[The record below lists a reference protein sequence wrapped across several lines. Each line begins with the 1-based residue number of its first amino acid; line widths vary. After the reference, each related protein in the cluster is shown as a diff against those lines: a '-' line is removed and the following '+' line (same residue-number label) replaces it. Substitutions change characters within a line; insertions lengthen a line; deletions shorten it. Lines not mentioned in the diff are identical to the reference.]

1 MRRRAPGGRR
11 FSLQLTASFMAC
23 MGVLLAF
30 ISISLL
36 TPLSSLLEKNAFERT
51 KETVLQSVSAVN
63 VFIDRLLSTLYFATT
78 ALPDSMDGG
87 AEEWT
92 RQMELVKKSDSDLI
106 SIALFHRDGTLLG
119 AVGAG
124 DVAIDAAE
132 VAGSEWFRKAL
143 AWGGTS
149 TYFSS
154 PFVQHIFSGQ
164 RTLVIR
170 LARSAFYQQ
179 DGRLEQGV
187 VLMDV
192 SYASFSRLV
201 EGATLGKSGYV
212 YLLDRGGEII
222 AHPKLQLIYNGLYE
236 ENLEEISRVLIGQ
249 GRDQAEGRERVL
261 IAATLNQTRWRLVGV
276 AYLDELLALQT
287 AFVRLL
293 TVVLIC
299 ALLLSLAV
307 ATLMAYRLMLPIRHV
322 AAAIERVESGNLSEG
337 IPETGFREV
346 RAISEAFNRMLR
358 RIRALMDQIVQEQET
373 KRLYELNALQAQINP
388 HFLYNTLDSIIW
400 MEERGRG
407 REAILMVSSLAR
419 LFRLS
424 ISRGRSEIT
433 VREELEQ
440 VRHYLT
446 IQKMRFKNKFEY
458 TITWDEE
465 ALEETTVK
473 LIVQPMA
480 ENAINHAIDET
491 QDEALHIAIHAGVTL
506 NEVVF
511 TIEDDGVGMPS
522 EVVARLLTAPAG
534 KSGIG
539 VKNVHERIR
548 LTYGE
553 PYGIQVRS
561 VEDEGTCVTIRLPR
575 RKGGGAA

>member
-1 MRRRAPGGRR
+1 MKRRAAGGRS
-11 FSLQLTASFMAC
+11 FSLQLTASFTAC
-23 MGVLLAF
+23 MGALLAF
-30 ISISLL
+30 ISISLM
-36 TPLSSLLEKNAFERT
+36 TPLSSLLEKNAYERT

-63 VFIDRLLSTLYFATT
+63 VFVDRLLSTLYFATT
-78 ALPDSMDGG
+78 ALPDSIDGG
-87 AEEWT
+87 TAEWA
-92 RQMELVKKSDSDLI
+92 RQMESIKKSDSNII

-124 DVAIDAAE
+124 DVSIEPAE
-132 VAGSEWFRKAL
+132 VAGSEWFQKAL
-143 AWGGTS
+143 AWGGTA

-164 RTLVIR
+164 RTFVIR
-170 LARSAFYQQ
+170 LARSAFYQKE
-179 DGRLEQGV
+179 GVLEQGV

-201 EGATLGKSGYV
+201 EGAALGKSGYV
-212 YLLDRGGEII
+212 YLLDRQGDII
-222 AHPKLQLIYNGLYE
+222 AHPRLQLIYSGLHE
-236 ENLEEISRVLIGQ
+236 ENLEAISRVLIGQ
-249 GRDQAEGRERVL
+249 GRDQTGGRERVL

-276 AYLDELLALQT
+276 AYLDELMVLQA
-287 AFVRLL
+287 AFVRVL
-293 TVVLIC
+293 TVVLLC

-307 ATLMAYRLMLPIRHV
+307 ATVMAYRLMRPIRHV
-322 AAAIERVESGNLSEG
+322 ADAIGRVESGNLAEG

-346 RAISEAFNRMLR
+346 RAISSAFNRMLR
-358 RIRALMDQIVQEQET
+358 RVRALMEQILQEQEA

-407 REAILMVSSLAR
+407 REAILMVSSLAK

-440 VRHYLT
+440 VRHYLI

-458 TITWDEE
+458 AITWDEA

-491 QDEALHIAIHAGVTL
+491 HDEALHITIHAGLTAD
-506 NEVVF
+506 EVVF
-511 TIEDDGVGMPS
+511 TIEDDGVGMPP
-522 EVVARLLTAPAG
+522 EVVSRLLTAPAG

-553 PYGIQVRS
+553 PYGVQVRS
-561 VEDEGTCVTIRLPR
+561 VQDEGTCVTIRIPR
-575 RKGGGAA
+575 RKGGAA

>member
-1 MRRRAPGGRR
+1 MKRNSGDGRS

-23 MGVLLAF
+23 MGALLAF
-30 ISISLL
+30 ISISLM

-51 KETVLQSVSAVN
+51 KETVLQSVSTAN

-78 ALPDSMDGG
+78 VLPDSMDSG
-87 AEEWT
+87 AAGWVE
-92 RQMELVKKSDSDLI
+92 QMQMIKKSDSDII

-119 AVGAG
+119 AVGTG
-124 DVAIDAAE
+124 DVSLDTDE
-132 VAGSEWFRKAL
+132 VASSEWFQKAL

-164 RTLVIR
+164 RTFVIR
-170 LARSAFYQQ
+170 LARSAFYQKE
-179 DGRLEQGV
+179 DRLEQGV

-192 SYASFSRLV
+192 SYASFSRLI
-201 EGATLGKSGYV
+201 EGVALGKSGYV

-222 AHPKLQLIYNGLYE
+222 AHPKLQLIYNGLHE
-236 ENLEEISRVLIGQ
+236 ENLDEINRLLIGQ
-249 GRDQAEGRERVL
+249 GRDKVDGRERVL

-276 AYLDELLALQT
+276 AYLDELLVLHT
-287 AFVRLL
+287 AFVHIL

-307 ATLMAYRLMLPIRHV
+307 ATMMSYRLMLPIRHV
-322 AAAIERVESGNLSEG
+322 ADAIGRVESGNLSEG

-346 RAISEAFNRMLR
+346 RAISESFNRMLR
-358 RIRALMDQIVQEQET
+358 RIRALMDQIVQEQDI

-440 VRHYLT
+440 VRHYLI

-458 TITWDEE
+458 TITWDEA

-491 QDEALHIAIHAGVTL
+491 QDEALHIAIHAGVTEE
-506 NEVVF
+506 EVIF
-511 TIEDDGVGMPS
+511 TIEDDGVGMPP
-522 EVVARLLTAPAG
+522 EVVDRLLTAPAG

-539 VKNVHERIR
+539 IKNVHERIR

-575 RKGGGAA
+575 RKKGDAV

>member
-1 MRRRAPGGRR
+1 MKRRAAGGRS
-11 FSLQLTASFMAC
+11 FSLQLTASFTAC
-23 MGVLLAF
+23 MGALLAF
-30 ISISLL
+30 ISISLM
-36 TPLSSLLEKNAFERT
+36 TPLSSLLEKNAYERT

-63 VFIDRLLSTLYFATT
+63 VFVDRLLSTLYFATT
-78 ALPDSMDGG
+78 ALPDSIDGG
-87 AEEWT
+87 TAEWA
-92 RQMELVKKSDSDLI
+92 RQMESIKKSDSNII

-124 DVAIDAAE
+124 DVSIGPAE
-132 VAGSEWFRKAL
+132 VAGSEWFQKAL
-143 AWGGTS
+143 AWGGTA

-164 RTLVIR
+164 RTFVIR
-170 LARSAFYQQ
+170 LARSAFYQKE
-179 DGRLEQGV
+179 GVLEQGV

-201 EGATLGKSGYV
+201 EGAALGKSGYV
-212 YLLDRGGEII
+212 YLLDRQGDII
-222 AHPKLQLIYNGLYE
+222 AHPRLQLIYSGLHE
-236 ENLEEISRVLIGQ
+236 ENLEAISRVLIGQ
-249 GRDQAEGRERVL
+249 GRDQAGGRERVL

-276 AYLDELLALQT
+276 AYLDELMVLQA
-287 AFVRLL
+287 AFVRVL
-293 TVVLIC
+293 TVVLLC

-307 ATLMAYRLMLPIRHV
+307 ATVMAYRLMRPIRHV
-322 AAAIERVESGNLSEG
+322 ADAIGRVESGNLAEG

-346 RAISEAFNRMLR
+346 RAISSAFNRMLR
-358 RIRALMDQIVQEQET
+358 RVRALMEQIVQEQEA

-407 REAILMVSSLAR
+407 REAIRMVSSLAK

-424 ISRGRSEIT
+424 ISRGRSEIS

-440 VRHYLT
+440 VRHYLI

-458 TITWDEE
+458 AITWDEA

-491 QDEALHIAIHAGVTL
+491 HDEALHIAIHAGLTAD
-506 NEVVF
+506 EVVF
-511 TIEDDGVGMPS
+511 TIEDDGVGMPP
-522 EVVARLLTAPAG
+522 EVVSRLLTAPAG

-553 PYGIQVRS
+553 PYGIEVRS
-561 VEDEGTCVTIRLPR
+561 VEDEGTCVTIRIPR

>member
-1 MRRRAPGGRR
+1 MKRNSGDGRS

-23 MGVLLAF
+23 MGALLAF
-30 ISISLL
+30 ISISLM

-51 KETVLQSVSAVN
+51 KETVLQSVSTAN

-78 ALPDSMDGG
+78 VLPDSMDSG
-87 AEEWT
+87 AAGWVE
-92 RQMELVKKSDSDLI
+92 QMQMIKKSDSDII

-124 DVAIDAAE
+124 DVSLDTDE
-132 VAGSEWFRKAL
+132 VTSSEWFQKAL

-154 PFVQHIFSGQ
+154 PFVQHIFFGQ
-164 RTLVIR
+164 RTFVIR
-170 LARSAFYQQ
+170 LARSAFYRKE
-179 DGRLEQGV
+179 DRLEQGV

-192 SYASFSRLV
+192 SYASFSRLI
-201 EGATLGKSGYV
+201 EGGALGKSGYV

-222 AHPKLQLIYNGLYE
+222 AHPKLQLIYNGLHE
-236 ENLEEISRVLIGQ
+236 ENLDEINRLLIGQ
-249 GRDQAEGRERVL
+249 GRDKVDGRERVL

-276 AYLDELLALQT
+276 AYLDELLVLQT
-287 AFVRLL
+287 AFVHIL

-307 ATLMAYRLMLPIRHV
+307 ATMMSYRLMLPIRHV
-322 AAAIERVESGNLSEG
+322 ADAIGRVESDNLSEG

-346 RAISEAFNRMLR
+346 RAISESFNRMLR
-358 RIRALMDQIVQEQET
+358 RIRALMDQIVQEQEI

-440 VRHYLT
+440 VRHYLI

-458 TITWDEE
+458 TITWDEA

-491 QDEALHIAIHAGVTL
+491 QDEALHIAIHAGVTAQD
-506 NEVVF
+506 VIF
-511 TIEDDGVGMPS
+511 TIEDDGVGMPP
-522 EVVARLLTAPAG
+522 EVVDRLLTAPAG

-553 PYGIQVRS
+553 PYGVEVSS
-561 VEDEGTCVTIRLPR
+561 VEDEGTCVTIRIPR

>member
-1 MRRRAPGGRR
+1 MKRNSGDGRS

-23 MGVLLAF
+23 MGALLAF
-30 ISISLL
+30 ISISLM

-51 KETVLQSVSAVN
+51 KETVLQSVSTAN

-78 ALPDSMDGG
+78 VLPDSMDSG
-87 AEEWT
+87 AAGWVE
-92 RQMELVKKSDSDLI
+92 QMQMIKKSDSDII

-124 DVAIDAAE
+124 DVSLDTDE
-132 VAGSEWFRKAL
+132 VASSEWFQKAL

-164 RTLVIR
+164 HTFVIR
-170 LARSAFYQQ
+170 LARSAFYQKE
-179 DGRLEQGV
+179 DRLEQGV

-192 SYASFSRLV
+192 SYASFSRLI
-201 EGATLGKSGYV
+201 EGVALGKSGYV

-222 AHPKLQLIYNGLYE
+222 AHPKLQLIYNGLHE
-236 ENLEEISRVLIGQ
+236 ENLDEINRLLIGQ
-249 GRDQAEGRERVL
+249 GRDKVDGRERVL

-276 AYLDELLALQT
+276 AYLDELLVLHT
-287 AFVRLL
+287 AFVHIL

-307 ATLMAYRLMLPIRHV
+307 ATMMSYRLMLPIRHV
-322 AAAIERVESGNLSEG
+322 ADAIGRVESGNLSEG

-346 RAISEAFNRMLR
+346 RAISESFNRMLR
-358 RIRALMDQIVQEQET
+358 RIRALMDQIVQEQEI

-440 VRHYLT
+440 VRHYLI

-458 TITWDEE
+458 TITWDEA

-491 QDEALHIAIHAGVTL
+491 QDEALHIAIHAGVTEK
-506 NEVVF
+506 EVIF
-511 TIEDDGVGMPS
+511 TIEDDGVGMPP
-522 EVVARLLTAPAG
+522 EVVDRLLTAPAG

-575 RKGGGAA
+575 RKKGDAV

>member
-1 MRRRAPGGRR
+1 MKRNSGGGRS

-23 MGVLLAF
+23 MGALLAF
-30 ISISLL
+30 ISISLM

-51 KETVLQSVSAVN
+51 KETVLQSVSTAN

-78 ALPDSMDGG
+78 VLPDSMDSG
-87 AEEWT
+87 AAGWVE
-92 RQMELVKKSDSDLI
+92 QMQMIKKSDSDII

-124 DVAIDAAE
+124 DVSLDTDE
-132 VAGSEWFRKAL
+132 VASSEWFQKAL

-164 RTLVIR
+164 RTFVIR
-170 LARSAFYQQ
+170 LARSAFYQKE
-179 DGRLEQGV
+179 DRLEQGV

-192 SYASFSRLV
+192 SYASFSRLI
-201 EGATLGKSGYV
+201 EGGALGKSGYV

-222 AHPKLQLIYNGLYE
+222 AHPKLQLIYNGLHE
-236 ENLEEISRVLIGQ
+236 ENLDEINRLLIGQ
-249 GRDQAEGRERVL
+249 GRDKVDGRERVL
-261 IAATLNQTRWRLVGV
+261 IATTLNQTRWRLVGV
-276 AYLDELLALQT
+276 AYLDELLVLQT
-287 AFVRLL
+287 AFVHIL

-307 ATLMAYRLMLPIRHV
+307 ATMMSYRLMLPIRHV
-322 AAAIERVESGNLSEG
+322 ADAIGRVESGNLSEG

-346 RAISEAFNRMLR
+346 RAISESFNRMLR
-358 RIRALMDQIVQEQET
+358 RIRALMDQIVQEQEI

-440 VRHYLT
+440 VRHYLI

-458 TITWDEE
+458 TITWDEA

-491 QDEALHIAIHAGVTL
+491 QDEALHIAIHAGVTEE
-506 NEVVF
+506 EVIF
-511 TIEDDGVGMPS
+511 TIEDDGVGMPP
-522 EVVARLLTAPAG
+522 EVVDRLLTAPAG

-561 VEDEGTCVTIRLPR
+561 VEEEGTCVTIRLPR
-575 RKGGGAA
+575 RKKGDAV

>member
-1 MRRRAPGGRR
+1 MRRRAPGGRS

-222 AHPKLQLIYNGLYE
+222 AHPKLQLIYNGVYE
-236 ENLEEISRVLIGQ
+236 
-249 GRDQAEGRERVL
+249 
-261 IAATLNQTRWRLVGV
+261 
-276 AYLDELLALQT
+276 
-287 AFVRLL
+287 
-293 TVVLIC
+293 
-299 ALLLSLAV
+299 
-307 ATLMAYRLMLPIRHV
+307 
-322 AAAIERVESGNLSEG
+322 
-337 IPETGFREV
+337 
-346 RAISEAFNRMLR
+346 
-358 RIRALMDQIVQEQET
+358 
-373 KRLYELNALQAQINP
+373 
-388 HFLYNTLDSIIW
+388 
-400 MEERGRG
+400 
-407 REAILMVSSLAR
+407 
-419 LFRLS
+419 
-424 ISRGRSEIT
+424 
-433 VREELEQ
+433 
-440 VRHYLT
+440 
-446 IQKMRFKNKFEY
+446 
-458 TITWDEE
+458 
-465 ALEETTVK
+465 
-473 LIVQPMA
+473 
-480 ENAINHAIDET
+480 
-491 QDEALHIAIHAGVTL
+491 
-506 NEVVF
+506 
-511 TIEDDGVGMPS
+511 
-522 EVVARLLTAPAG
+522 
-534 KSGIG
+534 
-539 VKNVHERIR
+539 
-548 LTYGE
+548 
-553 PYGIQVRS
+553 
-561 VEDEGTCVTIRLPR
+561 
-575 RKGGGAA
+575 

>member
-1 MRRRAPGGRR
+1 MKRNSGNGRS

-23 MGVLLAF
+23 MGALLAF
-30 ISISLL
+30 ISISLM

-51 KETVLQSVSAVN
+51 KETVLQSVSTAN

-78 ALPDSMDGG
+78 VLPDSMDSG
-87 AEEWT
+87 AAGWVE
-92 RQMELVKKSDSDLI
+92 QMQMIKKSDSDII

-124 DVAIDAAE
+124 DVSLDTDE
-132 VAGSEWFRKAL
+132 VASSEWFQKAL

-164 RTLVIR
+164 RTFVIR
-170 LARSAFYQQ
+170 LARSAFYQKE
-179 DGRLEQGV
+179 DRLEQGV

-192 SYASFSRLV
+192 SYASFSRLI
-201 EGATLGKSGYV
+201 EGGALGKSGYV

-222 AHPKLQLIYNGLYE
+222 AHPKLQLIYNGLHE
-236 ENLEEISRVLIGQ
+236 ENLDEINRLLIGQ
-249 GRDQAEGRERVL
+249 GRDKVDGRERVL

-276 AYLDELLALQT
+276 AYLDELLVLQT
-287 AFVRLL
+287 AFVHIL

-307 ATLMAYRLMLPIRHV
+307 ATMMSYRLMLPIRHV
-322 AAAIERVESGNLSEG
+322 ADAIGRVESGNLSEG

-346 RAISEAFNRMLR
+346 RAISESFNRMLR
-358 RIRALMDQIVQEQET
+358 RIRALMDQIVQEQEI

-440 VRHYLT
+440 VRHYLI
-446 IQKMRFKNKFEY
+446 IQKMRFKTNSN
-458 TITWDEE
+458 T
-465 ALEETTVK
+465 
-473 LIVQPMA
+473 PS
-480 ENAINHAIDET
+480 H
-491 QDEALHIAIHAGVTL
+491 
-506 NEVVF
+506 
-511 TIEDDGVGMPS
+511 GMKRHWKKPLS
-522 EVVARLLTAPAG
+522 
-534 KSGIG
+534 S
-539 VKNVHERIR
+539 
-548 LTYGE
+548 
-553 PYGIQVRS
+553 
-561 VEDEGTCVTIRLPR
+561 
-575 RKGGGAA
+575 

>member
-1 MRRRAPGGRR
+1 MKRNSGDGRS

-23 MGVLLAF
+23 MGALLAF
-30 ISISLL
+30 ISISLM

-51 KETVLQSVSAVN
+51 KETVLQSVSTAN

-78 ALPDSMDGG
+78 VLPDSMDSG
-87 AEEWT
+87 AAGWVE
-92 RQMELVKKSDSDLI
+92 QMQMIKKSDSDII

-119 AVGAG
+119 AVGTG
-124 DVAIDAAE
+124 DVSLDTDE
-132 VAGSEWFRKAL
+132 VASSEWFQKAL

-164 RTLVIR
+164 RTFVIR
-170 LARSAFYQQ
+170 LARSAFYQKE
-179 DGRLEQGV
+179 DRLEQGV

-192 SYASFSRLV
+192 SYASFSRLI
-201 EGATLGKSGYV
+201 EGVALGKSGYV

-222 AHPKLQLIYNGLYE
+222 AHPKLQLIYNGLHE
-236 ENLEEISRVLIGQ
+236 ENLDEINRLLIGQ
-249 GRDQAEGRERVL
+249 GRDKVDGRERVL

-276 AYLDELLALQT
+276 AYLDELLVLHT
-287 AFVRLL
+287 AFVHIL

-307 ATLMAYRLMLPIRHV
+307 ATMMSYRLMLPIRHV
-322 AAAIERVESGNLSEG
+322 ADAIGRVESGNLSEG

-346 RAISEAFNRMLR
+346 RAISESFNRMLR
-358 RIRALMDQIVQEQET
+358 RIRALMDQIVQEQE
-373 KRLYELNALQAQINP
+373 
-388 HFLYNTLDSIIW
+388 
-400 MEERGRG
+400 
-407 REAILMVSSLAR
+407 ILMVSSLAR

-440 VRHYLT
+440 VRHYLI

-458 TITWDEE
+458 TITWDEA

-491 QDEALHIAIHAGVTL
+491 QDEALHIAIHAGVTEE
-506 NEVVF
+506 EVIF
-511 TIEDDGVGMPS
+511 TIEDDGVGMPP
-522 EVVARLLTAPAG
+522 EVVDRLLTAPAG

-575 RKGGGAA
+575 RKKGDAV

>member
-1 MRRRAPGGRR
+1 M
-11 FSLQLTASFMAC
+11 
-23 MGVLLAF
+23 
-30 ISISLL
+30 
-36 TPLSSLLEKNAFERT
+36 
-51 KETVLQSVSAVN
+51 
-63 VFIDRLLSTLYFATT
+63 FIDRLLSTLYFATT
-78 ALPDSMDGG
+78 VLPDSMDSG
-87 AEEWT
+87 AAGWVE
-92 RQMELVKKSDSDLI
+92 QMQMIKKSDSDII

-124 DVAIDAAE
+124 DVSLDTDE
-132 VAGSEWFRKAL
+132 VASSEWFQKSL

-164 RTLVIR
+164 RTFVIR
-170 LARSAFYQQ
+170 LARSAFYQKE
-179 DGRLEQGV
+179 GRLEQGV

-192 SYASFSRLV
+192 SYASFSRLI
-201 EGATLGKSGYV
+201 EGVALGKSGYV

-222 AHPKLQLIYNGLYE
+222 AHPKLQLIYNGLHE
-236 ENLEEISRVLIGQ
+236 ENLDEINRLLIGQ
-249 GRDQAEGRERVL
+249 GRDKVDGRERVL

-276 AYLDELLALQT
+276 AYLDELLVLHT
-287 AFVRLL
+287 AFVHIL

-307 ATLMAYRLMLPIRHV
+307 ATMMSYRLMRPIRHV
-322 AAAIERVESGNLSEG
+322 ADAIGRVESGNLSEG

-346 RAISEAFNRMLR
+346 RAISESFNRMLR
-358 RIRALMDQIVQEQET
+358 RIRALMDQIVQEQEI

-440 VRHYLT
+440 VRHYLI

-458 TITWDEE
+458 TITWDEA

-491 QDEALHIAIHAGVTL
+491 QDEALHIAIHAGVTEE
-506 NEVVF
+506 EVIF
-511 TIEDDGVGMPS
+511 TIEDDGVGMPP
-522 EVVARLLTAPAG
+522 EVVDRLLTAPAG

-575 RKGGGAA
+575 RKKGDAV

>member
-1 MRRRAPGGRR
+1 MKRRGAGGRS

-30 ISISLL
+30 ISISLMA
-36 TPLSSLLEKNAFERT
+36 PLSSLLEKNAFERT
-51 KETVLQSVSAVN
+51 KETVLQSVSAAN

-87 AEEWT
+87 AEDWV
-92 RQMELVKKSDSDLI
+92 RQMELIRKSDSDVI

-119 AVGAG
+119 SVGADG
-124 DVAIDAAE
+124 PAPDAAS
-132 VAGSEWFRKAL
+132 VAGSEWFQKAL

-164 RTLVIR
+164 RTFVIR
-170 LARSAFYQQ
+170 LARSAFYQR

-192 SYASFSRLV
+192 SYASFSRLA
-201 EGATLGKSGYV
+201 EGATLGSSGYV
-212 YLLDRGGEII
+212 YLLDRQGEII
-222 AHPKLQLIYNGLYE
+222 AHPKLQLIYSGLYE
-236 ENLEEISRVLIGQ
+236 ENLDEINRVLIGQ
-249 GRDQAEGRERVL
+249 GRDAADGRERVL
-261 IAATLNQTRWRLVGV
+261 IAATMNQTRWRLVGV

-287 AFVRLL
+287 TFVRIL
-293 TVVLIC
+293 TIVLIC

-307 ATLMAYRLMLPIRHV
+307 ATVMAYRLMLPIRHV
-322 AAAIERVESGNLSEG
+322 ADAIGRVESGNLSEG
-337 IPETGFREV
+337 IPETGFQEV
-346 RAISEAFNRMLR
+346 RAISGAFNRMLR
-358 RIRALMDQIVQEQET
+358 RVHALMEQIVQEQEA
-373 KRLYELNALQAQINP
+373 KWLYELNALQAQINP

-440 VRHYLT
+440 VRNYLI

-458 TITWDEE
+458 AITWDED

-491 QDEALHIAIHAGVTL
+491 QDEALHIAIHAGVTAQD
-506 NEVVF
+506 VIF
-511 TIEDDGVGMPS
+511 TIEDDGVGMPP
-522 EVVARLLTAPAG
+522 EVVSRLLTAPAG
-534 KSGIG
+534 RNGIG

-553 PYGIQVRS
+553 LYGVEVSS
-561 VEDEGTCVTIRLPR
+561 VEDEGTCVTIRIPR

>member
-1 MRRRAPGGRR
+1 MKRGGADGRS
-11 FSLQLTASFMAC
+11 FSLQLTASFTAC
-23 MGVLLAF
+23 MGALLAF
-30 ISISLL
+30 ISISLM
-36 TPLSSLLEKNAFERT
+36 TPLSSLLEKNAYERT

-63 VFIDRLLSTLYFATT
+63 VFVDRLLSTLYFATT
-78 ALPDSMDGG
+78 ALPGSIDGG
-87 AEEWT
+87 TAEWV
-92 RQMELVKKSDSDLI
+92 RQMEPIKKSDSNII

-124 DVAIDAAE
+124 DVSLEPAE
-132 VAGSEWFRKAL
+132 VAGSEWFQKAL
-143 AWGGTS
+143 AWGGTA

-154 PFVQHIFSGQ
+154 PFVQHIFAGQ
-164 RTLVIR
+164 RTFVIR
-170 LARSAFYQQ
+170 LARSAFYQKE
-179 DGRLEQGV
+179 GVLEQGV

-212 YLLDRGGEII
+212 YLLDRQGDII
-222 AHPKLQLIYNGLYE
+222 AHPRLQLIYSGLHE

-249 GRDQAEGRERVL
+249 GRDQVGGRERVF

-276 AYLDELLALQT
+276 AYLDELMGLQA
-287 AFVRLL
+287 AFVRVL
-293 TVVLIC
+293 TVVLLC

-307 ATLMAYRLMLPIRHV
+307 AAVMAYRLMLPIRHV
-322 AAAIERVESGNLSEG
+322 ADAIGRVESGNLDEG

-346 RAISEAFNRMLR
+346 RAISSVFNRMLR
-358 RIRALMDQIVQEQET
+358 RVRALMDQILQEQEA

-407 REAILMVSSLAR
+407 REAILMVSSLAK

-424 ISRGRSEIT
+424 ISRGRSEIS

-440 VRHYLT
+440 VRHYLI

-458 TITWDEE
+458 AITWDEA

-480 ENAINHAIDET
+480 ENAINHAIDEAH
-491 QDEALHIAIHAGVTL
+491 DEALHIAIHAGLTAD
-506 NEVVF
+506 EVVF
-511 TIEDDGVGMPS
+511 TIEDDGVGMPP
-522 EVVARLLTAPAG
+522 EVVSRLLTAPAG

-548 LTYGE
+548 LTYGD
-553 PYGIQVRS
+553 PYGVQVRS
-561 VEDEGTCVTIRLPR
+561 VQDEGTCVTIRIPR
-575 RKGGGAA
+575 RKGGAA

>member
-1 MRRRAPGGRR
+1 MKRNSGGGRS

-23 MGVLLAF
+23 MGALLAF
-30 ISISLL
+30 ISISLM

-51 KETVLQSVSAVN
+51 KETVLQSVSTAN

-78 ALPDSMDGG
+78 VLPDSMDSG
-87 AEEWT
+87 AAGWVE
-92 RQMELVKKSDSDLI
+92 QMQMIKKSDSDII

-124 DVAIDAAE
+124 DVSLDTDE
-132 VAGSEWFRKAL
+132 VASREWFQKSL

-164 RTLVIR
+164 RTFVIR
-170 LARSAFYQQ
+170 LARSAFYQKE
-179 DGRLEQGV
+179 GRLEQGV

-192 SYASFSRLV
+192 SYASFSRLI
-201 EGATLGKSGYV
+201 EGVALGKSGYV

-222 AHPKLQLIYNGLYE
+222 AHPKLQLIYNGLHE
-236 ENLEEISRVLIGQ
+236 ENLDEINRLLIGQ
-249 GRDQAEGRERVL
+249 GRDKVDGRERVL

-276 AYLDELLALQT
+276 AYLDELLVLHT
-287 AFVRLL
+287 AFVHIL

-307 ATLMAYRLMLPIRHV
+307 ATMMSYRLMLPIRHV
-322 AAAIERVESGNLSEG
+322 ADAIGRVESGNLSEG

-346 RAISEAFNRMLR
+346 RAISESFNRMLR
-358 RIRALMDQIVQEQET
+358 RIRALMDQIVQEQEI

-440 VRHYLT
+440 VRHYLI

-458 TITWDEE
+458 TITWDEA
-465 ALEETTVK
+465 ALKETTVK

-491 QDEALHIAIHAGVTL
+491 QDEALHIAIHAGVTEE
-506 NEVVF
+506 EVIF
-511 TIEDDGVGMPS
+511 TIEDDGVGMPP
-522 EVVARLLTAPAG
+522 EVVDRLLTAPAG

-539 VKNVHERIR
+539 IKNVHERIR

-575 RKGGGAA
+575 RKKGDAV

>member
-1 MRRRAPGGRR
+1 MKRNSGDGRS

-23 MGVLLAF
+23 MGALLAF
-30 ISISLL
+30 ISISLM

-51 KETVLQSVSAVN
+51 KETVLQSVSTAN

-78 ALPDSMDGG
+78 VLPDSMDSG
-87 AEEWT
+87 AAGWVE
-92 RQMELVKKSDSDLI
+92 QMQMIKKSDSDII

-119 AVGAG
+119 AVGTG
-124 DVAIDAAE
+124 DVSLDTDE
-132 VAGSEWFRKAL
+132 VASSEWFQKAL

-164 RTLVIR
+164 RTFVIR
-170 LARSAFYQQ
+170 LARSAFYQKE
-179 DGRLEQGV
+179 DRLEQGV

-192 SYASFSRLV
+192 SYASFSRLI
-201 EGATLGKSGYV
+201 EGVALGKSGYV

-222 AHPKLQLIYNGLYE
+222 AHPKLQLIYNGLHE
-236 ENLEEISRVLIGQ
+236 ENLDEINRLLIGQ
-249 GRDQAEGRERVL
+249 GRDKVDGRERVL

-276 AYLDELLALQT
+276 AYLDELLVLHT
-287 AFVRLL
+287 AFVHIL

-307 ATLMAYRLMLPIRHV
+307 ATMMSYRLMLPIRHV
-322 AAAIERVESGNLSEG
+322 ADAIGRVESGNLSEG

-346 RAISEAFNRMLR
+346 RAISESFNRMRR
-358 RIRALMDQIVQEQET
+358 RIRALMDQSVQEQEG
-373 KRLYELNALQAQINP
+373 KRLDGLKALQAQINP

-440 VRHYLT
+440 VRHYLI

-458 TITWDEE
+458 TITWDEA

-491 QDEALHIAIHAGVTL
+491 QDEALHIAIHAGVTEE
-506 NEVVF
+506 EVIF
-511 TIEDDGVGMPS
+511 TIEDDGVGMPP
-522 EVVARLLTAPAG
+522 EVVDRLLTAPAG

-539 VKNVHERIR
+539 IKNVHERIR

-575 RKGGGAA
+575 RKKGDAV

>member
-1 MRRRAPGGRR
+1 MKRNSGDGRS

-23 MGVLLAF
+23 MGALLAF
-30 ISISLL
+30 ISISLM

-51 KETVLQSVSAVN
+51 KETVLQSVSTAN

-78 ALPDSMDGG
+78 VLPDSMDSG
-87 AEEWT
+87 AAGWVE
-92 RQMELVKKSDSDLI
+92 QMQMIKKSDSDII

-119 AVGAG
+119 AVGTG
-124 DVAIDAAE
+124 DVSLDTDE
-132 VAGSEWFRKAL
+132 VASSEWFQKAL

-164 RTLVIR
+164 RTFVIR
-170 LARSAFYQQ
+170 LARSAFYQKE
-179 DGRLEQGV
+179 DRLEQGV

-192 SYASFSRLV
+192 SYASFSRLI
-201 EGATLGKSGYV
+201 EGVALGKSGYV

-222 AHPKLQLIYNGLYE
+222 AHPKLQLIYNGLHE
-236 ENLEEISRVLIGQ
+236 ENLDEINRLLIGQ
-249 GRDQAEGRERVL
+249 GRDKVDGRERVL

-276 AYLDELLALQT
+276 AYLDELLVLHT
-287 AFVRLL
+287 AFVHIL

-307 ATLMAYRLMLPIRHV
+307 ATMMSYRLMLPIRHV
-322 AAAIERVESGNLSEG
+322 ADAIGRVESGNLSEG

-346 RAISEAFNRMLR
+346 RAISESFNRMLR
-358 RIRALMDQIVQEQET
+358 RIRALMDQIVQEQEI

-440 VRHYLT
+440 VRHYLI

-458 TITWDEE
+458 TITWDEA

-480 ENAINHAIDET
+480 ENAINPAIDET
-491 QDEALHIAIHAGVTL
+491 QDEALHITIHAGVTEE
-506 NEVVF
+506 EVIF
-511 TIEDDGVGMPS
+511 TIEDDGVGMPP
-522 EVVARLLTAPAG
+522 EVVDRLLTAPAG

-539 VKNVHERIR
+539 IKNVHERIR

-575 RKGGGAA
+575 RKKGDAV

>member
-1 MRRRAPGGRR
+1 MKRNSGDGRS

-23 MGVLLAF
+23 MGALLAF
-30 ISISLL
+30 ISISLM

-51 KETVLQSVSAVN
+51 KETVLQSVSTAN

-78 ALPDSMDGG
+78 VLPDSMDSG
-87 AEEWT
+87 AAGWVE
-92 RQMELVKKSDSDLI
+92 QMQMIKKSDSDII

-124 DVAIDAAE
+124 DVSLDTDE
-132 VAGSEWFRKAL
+132 VASSEWFQKAL

-164 RTLVIR
+164 RTFVIR
-170 LARSAFYQQ
+170 LVRSAFYQKE
-179 DGRLEQGV
+179 GRLEQGV

-192 SYASFSRLV
+192 SYASFSRLI
-201 EGATLGKSGYV
+201 EGGALGKSGYV

-222 AHPKLQLIYNGLYE
+222 AHPKLQLIYNGLHE
-236 ENLEEISRVLIGQ
+236 ENLDEINRLLIGQ
-249 GRDQAEGRERVL
+249 GRDKVDGRERVL

-276 AYLDELLALQT
+276 AYLDELLVLHT
-287 AFVRLL
+287 AFVHIL

-307 ATLMAYRLMLPIRHV
+307 ATMMSYRLMRPIRHV
-322 AAAIERVESGNLSEG
+322 ADAIGRVESGNLSEG

-346 RAISEAFNRMLR
+346 RAISESFNRMLR
-358 RIRALMDQIVQEQET
+358 RIRALMDQIVQEQEI
-373 KRLYELNALQAQINP
+373 KRLYELNALKAQINP

-419 LFRLS
+419 VFRLS

-440 VRHYLT
+440 VRHYL
-446 IQKMRFKNKFEY
+446 I
-458 TITWDEE
+458 IWDEA

-491 QDEALHIAIHAGVTL
+491 QDEALHIAIHAGVTEE
-506 NEVVF
+506 EVIF
-511 TIEDDGVGMPS
+511 TIEDDGVGMPP
-522 EVVARLLTAPAG
+522 EVVDRLLTAPAG

-575 RKGGGAA
+575 RKKGDAV

>member
-1 MRRRAPGGRR
+1 MRRRAPGGRS

-222 AHPKLQLIYNGLYE
+222 AHP
-236 ENLEEISRVLIGQ
+236 
-249 GRDQAEGRERVL
+249 
-261 IAATLNQTRWRLVGV
+261 
-276 AYLDELLALQT
+276 
-287 AFVRLL
+287 
-293 TVVLIC
+293 
-299 ALLLSLAV
+299 
-307 ATLMAYRLMLPIRHV
+307 
-322 AAAIERVESGNLSEG
+322 
-337 IPETGFREV
+337 
-346 RAISEAFNRMLR
+346 
-358 RIRALMDQIVQEQET
+358 
-373 KRLYELNALQAQINP
+373 
-388 HFLYNTLDSIIW
+388 
-400 MEERGRG
+400 
-407 REAILMVSSLAR
+407 
-419 LFRLS
+419 
-424 ISRGRSEIT
+424 
-433 VREELEQ
+433 
-440 VRHYLT
+440 
-446 IQKMRFKNKFEY
+446 
-458 TITWDEE
+458 
-465 ALEETTVK
+465 
-473 LIVQPMA
+473 
-480 ENAINHAIDET
+480 
-491 QDEALHIAIHAGVTL
+491 
-506 NEVVF
+506 
-511 TIEDDGVGMPS
+511 
-522 EVVARLLTAPAG
+522 
-534 KSGIG
+534 
-539 VKNVHERIR
+539 
-548 LTYGE
+548 
-553 PYGIQVRS
+553 
-561 VEDEGTCVTIRLPR
+561 
-575 RKGGGAA
+575 

>member
-1 MRRRAPGGRR
+1 MKRNSGDGRS

-23 MGVLLAF
+23 MGALLAF
-30 ISISLL
+30 ISISLM

-51 KETVLQSVSAVN
+51 KETVLQSVSTAN

-78 ALPDSMDGG
+78 VLPDSMDSG
-87 AEEWT
+87 AAGWVE
-92 RQMELVKKSDSDLI
+92 QMQMIKKSDSDII

-124 DVAIDAAE
+124 DVSLDTDE
-132 VAGSEWFRKAL
+132 VASSEWFQKAL

-164 RTLVIR
+164 RTFVIR
-170 LARSAFYQQ
+170 LARSAFYQKE
-179 DGRLEQGV
+179 GRLEQGV

-192 SYASFSRLV
+192 SYASFSRLI
-201 EGATLGKSGYV
+201 EGGALGKSGYV

-222 AHPKLQLIYNGLYE
+222 AHPKLQLIYNGLHE
-236 ENLEEISRVLIGQ
+236 ENLDEINRLLIGQ
-249 GRDQAEGRERVL
+249 GRDKVDGRERVL

-276 AYLDELLALQT
+276 AYLDELLVLHT
-287 AFVRLL
+287 AFVHIL

-307 ATLMAYRLMLPIRHV
+307 ATMMSYRLMRPIRHV
-322 AAAIERVESGNLSEG
+322 ADAIGRVESGNLSEG

-346 RAISEAFNRMLR
+346 RAISESFNRMLR
-358 RIRALMDQIVQEQET
+358 RIRALMDQIVQEQEI

-440 VRHYLT
+440 VRHYLI

-458 TITWDEE
+458 TITWDEA

-491 QDEALHIAIHAGVTL
+491 QDEALHIAIHAGVTVE
-506 NEVVF
+506 EVIF
-511 TIEDDGVGMPS
+511 TIEDDGVGMPP
-522 EVVARLLTAPAG
+522 EVVDRLLTAPAG

-575 RKGGGAA
+575 RKKGDAV

>member
-1 MRRRAPGGRR
+1 MKRNSGDGRS

-23 MGVLLAF
+23 MGALLAF
-30 ISISLL
+30 ISISLM

-51 KETVLQSVSAVN
+51 KETVLQSVSTAN

-78 ALPDSMDGG
+78 VLPDSMDSG
-87 AEEWT
+87 AAGWVE
-92 RQMELVKKSDSDLI
+92 QMQMIKKSDSDII

-119 AVGAG
+119 AVGTG
-124 DVAIDAAE
+124 DVSLDTDE
-132 VAGSEWFRKAL
+132 VASSEWFQKSL

-164 RTLVIR
+164 RTFVIR
-170 LARSAFYQQ
+170 LARSAFYQKE
-179 DGRLEQGV
+179 DRLEQGV

-192 SYASFSRLV
+192 SYASFSRLI
-201 EGATLGKSGYV
+201 EGVALGKSGYV

-222 AHPKLQLIYNGLYE
+222 AHPKLQLIYNGLHE
-236 ENLEEISRVLIGQ
+236 ENLDEINRLLIGQ
-249 GRDQAEGRERVL
+249 GRDKVDGRERVL

-276 AYLDELLALQT
+276 AYLDELLVLHT
-287 AFVRLL
+287 AFVHIL

-307 ATLMAYRLMLPIRHV
+307 ATMMSYRLMLPIRHV
-322 AAAIERVESGNLSEG
+322 ADAIGRVESGNLSEG

-346 RAISEAFNRMLR
+346 RAISESFNRMLR
-358 RIRALMDQIVQEQET
+358 RIRALMDQIVQEQEI

-440 VRHYLT
+440 VRHYLI

-458 TITWDEE
+458 TITWDEA

-491 QDEALHIAIHAGVTL
+491 QDEALHIAIHAGVTEE
-506 NEVVF
+506 EVIF
-511 TIEDDGVGMPS
+511 TIEDDGVGMPP
-522 EVVARLLTAPAG
+522 EVVDRLLTAPAG

-539 VKNVHERIR
+539 IKNVHERIR

-575 RKGGGAA
+575 RKKGDAV